1 MIDTEVTA
9 AVLAVI
15 TVVAIAVGVE
25 ALLPYRMSEQFSELG
40 VLGPNMKIADYPKE
54 LVAGENF
61 TLYLYVGNHEGHVM
75 YYRVLVKLGDNTTK
89 ISENE
94 PSDAEQL
101 LQREVILQ
109 DGGNWTAP
117 ITLSIDRP
125 GLNQRLIFE
134 LWIYYPESHRFQY
147 HNRWCQLWLNITAPT

>member
-54 LVAGENF
+54 LVTGENF

-89 ISENE
+89 ISEDE

-101 LQREVILQ
+101 LSREVILQ

-117 ITLSIDRP
+117 ITLSIDKP

-134 LWIYYPESHRFQY
+134 LWIYNPESHQFQY
-147 HNRWCQLWLNITAPT
+147 HGRWCQLWLNITAPT

>member
-40 VLGPNMKIADYPKE
+40 VLGSNMKIADYPTE

-61 TLYLYVGNHEGHVM
+61 TLYLYVGNHEGHVT
-75 YYRVLVKLGDNTTK
+75 YYRILVKLGDNTTQ
-89 ISENE
+89 ISQDE
-94 PSDAEQL
+94 PSDAEL
-101 LQREVILQ
+101 LLTEEVILQ
-109 DGGNWTAP
+109 DEGNWTAP
-117 ITLSIDRP
+117 ITLSIDQP

-134 LWIYYPESHRFQY
+134 LWAYNPETHLFEYRFP
-147 HNRWCQLWLNITAPT
+147 CQLWLNVTAPT